1 MYKSNHTKSK
11 SDTDFLSNITIN
23 DSITKSINIF
33 QHNISEELKSN
44 KKNIKKDSKSILKS
58 TNKKQEEGIF
68 LSLFEKIL
76 LFKKQL
82 DIYFFRKKLPAIKFD
97 LDNSLQIINKK
108 LEDLINKLI
117 IECPILCKSVLIDK
131 LNEFTQVIKSLIET
145 KPQEFYKE
153 VKFLILSKFEKIR
166 LQIFELLE
174 NLHENI
180 EDNEN
185 DLEEINKIKNECK
198 FNHGILFNDYLE
210 TSDNE
215 NEDDFGCN
223 NYFRLTSEI
232 KENIV
237 SVIIP
242 RKKQILKFI
251 EDITHDILFSLTKFS
266 YIIDYYSLSI
276 SNLNLQ
282 LFKTII
288 FYIEKKNNK
297 INMQKFHDSK
307 SLFLIELILI
317 LNRTF
322 TKKSFIDFHK
332 KLNTSES
339 SIQNSMGKFIL
350 NNINELIPKCK
361 GLDNNIIEPNKKL
374 SDSLFIKSYEN
385 FLFFKNYIKSY
396 KNKRMELTKS
406 FKFYYDLKLIFWKS
420 VYIKIEDNTKSPTI
434 CCRICEQ
441 NIPLNEFVLHVYYCK
456 EQNNYYKKI
465 NSIKSKMKKYINS
478 LEIYRAKINQK
489 MFQKE
494 NKFYKKNVEMN
505 KILKKIKNEIELFN
519 IEKNNNDN
527 DFLHVLIKI
536 YINESNKP
544 NDYYEKYPEKL
555 SIMSTLIY
563 LTYFV
568 YILNKRYAI
577 NKNENKNNLE
587 DDELSEIL
595 SCLISCL
602 IQILFNTEYLL
613 EARHCRTKSNRYLN
627 NAQYSFLDNSNDS
640 FCGPTPKYHSSKN
653 VVFSDLKFNT
663 SHNSSIYLNEGI
675 KERNPYRHHTFC
687 AMIEDIKTK
696 FSFNKALLNQSVVN
710 ISLFQNQSDE
720 ESSISLPSSSSNI
733 EKINKKQNNSFFEA
747 KSNSEKKYDPVNFF
761 FNSPKNSESFKKDD
775 RKKRSKK
782 ISNSVEKNKRYIY
795 NSSKLLKYKTNF
807 SKIDNKSFKEKRNTD
822 KNVSK
827 NSIFKKFS
835 PKNKNNDLL
844 SRSLTEKEN
853 EKDENN
859 NIDIK
864 HNYSFSSKINS
875 NILKLNNDK
884 KIPSLFVKSDKILSN
899 YHSNLT
905 ERDKFKESLFKFQHN
920 EKNNNC
926 AEKKEKINK
935 NFIKFHTFEKLNFDE
950 EKFNKAP
957 SEDSE
962 IEKKDNFEFD
972 KIDEKEIVR
981 KNKKKK
987 TIVEKD
993 NKNLVLIDSDSIEE
1007 LSNESEVEEKK
1018 ESKKTKKKA
1027 LKSISL
1033 ENKNMQLFLKH
1044 KDKIKLNNDSSND
1057 SSYND
1062 PDSFNGV
1069 IIENM
1074 DEGDKKFNN
1083 DDNDDDQD
1091 NSFSGELIEYKKLID
1106 NLDLEKN
1113 WFNFDSNFF
1122 MNSDIN
1128 AQNQNVVNTIKEL
1141 LSEINND
1148 NNEENEN
1155 DKDDNNTDNDLD
1167 NSKSAISLNNS
1178 QNNNNKLNDS
1188 SIKFSNFKLVLPLA
1202 KGGYGTVGL
1211 YKKVKTGDMFA
1222 IKSVDIKKMKEK
1234 KLSKTLQNERNILK
1248 GISSD
1253 YVVNSYYIFKDKV
1266 KYYFVMEYLPGGD
1279 VYHLLSSII
1288 LPFSTIQLIVA
1299 ETLLAVN
1306 YLHSINII
1314 HHDIKPENILIAKDG
1329 HFKLSDFGLSKEINE
1344 KGLKEHWDKINKSL
1358 SDTNSSFIDSDNEGE
1373 HDDNKIEGTL
1383 FYMAPEL
1390 FTGDFPIGKSID
1402 YWAIGIVIY
1411 ELFTFKVPFEAE
1423 TQEKTKQNIIDY
1435 NINWEPM
1442 YSEDV
1447 SKNYKNYIE
1456 CTVDLIKK
1464 FLFYDPEKRWGDNNF
1479 KEIQNH
1485 EFFKGFDWVNIKKIK
1500 STAVLSHLKKIVE
1513 KNNNKIKELN
1523 KKKGEKNDG
1532 NLICENDLI
1541 YDESNAKFSQRI
1553 DNLQKRNN
1561 ELIKMK
1567 FKKKEIKI
1575 EDNDKNSKKSLLFD
1589 LQ

>member
-11 SDTDFLSNITIN
+11 SDTDFHGNKSIN
-23 DSITKSINIF
+23 DSISKSLKIF
-33 QHNISEELKSN
+33 QHNISQDIKLNRKN
-44 KKNIKKDSKSILKS
+44 AKKESKSILQN
-58 TNKKQEEGIF
+58 TEKKQEECLF

-82 DIYFFRKKLPAIKFD
+82 DIFFFRNKLPAIKFD

-108 LEDLINKLI
+108 LEELINKLVL
-117 IECPILCKSVLIDK
+117 ECPILCKSVLIDK
-131 LNEFTQVIKSLIET
+131 LHELSEVIRSLIET

-198 FNHGILFNDYLE
+198 FNHGILFNAYLE
-210 TSDNE
+210 RNDNE
-215 NEDDFGCN
+215 NDDDDIDNDNIN
-223 NYFRLTSEI
+223 NFHLTSEI

-242 RKKQILKFI
+242 RKNQILQFI

-282 LFKTII
+282 LFKNII
-288 FYIEKKNNK
+288 FYIEKKKNK
-297 INMQKFHDSK
+297 INLPKYNDNK
-307 SLFLIELILI
+307 TLFLIELILI

-322 TKKSFIDFHK
+322 TKKSLRDFNK
-332 KLNTSES
+332 KLRTSES

-350 NNINELIPKCK
+350 NNINELISKCK
-361 GLDNNIIEPNKKL
+361 GFDNIKKFTNKKIPN
-374 SDSLFIKSYEN
+374 SLFNKAYEN
-385 FLFFKNYIKSY
+385 CLFYKHYIKSY
-396 KNKRMELTKS
+396 KNKKIELTKA

-420 VYIKIEDNTKSPTI
+420 VYTKIEENIKSPTI

-441 NIPLNEFVLHVYYCK
+441 NISLNEFVLHVYYCK
-456 EQNNYYKKI
+456 EQNNYYKKM
-465 NSIKSKMKKYINS
+465 NSIKSKIQKYINS
-478 LEIYRAKINQK
+478 LEIYRTKINQK
-489 MFQKE
+489 LCNKE
-494 NKFYKKNVEMN
+494 NNFYKKNVEMN
-505 KILKKIKNEIELFN
+505 KILKIIKNEIELCN
-519 IEKNNNDN
+519 IDKNNEN

-536 YINESNKP
+536 YINENNKP
-544 NDYYEKYPEKL
+544 NDYYEKNPDKL
-555 SIMSTLIY
+555 STMSTLIY

-568 YILNKRYAI
+568 YILNKRQTT
-577 NKNENKNNLE
+577 NKNENNSE
-587 DDELSEIL
+587 DDELSDIL
-595 SCLISCL
+595 GNLLSYL

-613 EARHCRTKSNRYLN
+613 EARHMRTKSNRFLN
-627 NAQYSFLDNSNDS
+627 NNHYSFLDSSNDT

-653 VVFSDLKFNT
+653 VVFSELKFNT
-663 SHNSSIYLNEGI
+663 SHNSSLQLNEEI
-675 KERNPYRHHTFC
+675 KKRKSNRHQTFC
-687 AMIEDIKTK
+687 SMMENIKNK
-696 FSFNKALLNQSVVN
+696 FSFNKALLNKN
-710 ISLFQNQSDE
+710 IINVSLFQNQSDE

-733 EKINKKQNNSFFEA
+733 EKKNKRQNNTFFEV
-747 KSNSEKKYDPVNFF
+747 KSKSEKKFDDAVDFF
-761 FNSPKNSESFKKDD
+761 FNSSNNSESVKKDD
-775 RKKRSKK
+775 RQKIPNNINNSFEINNRSMA
-782 ISNSVEKNKRYIY
+782 NSC
-795 NSSKLLKYKTNF
+795 KLLKY
-807 SKIDNKSFKEKRNTD
+807 NKNIVKLDYKLFKEKNYNDKKVFINPNSNTLYHR
-822 KNVSK
+822 S
-827 NSIFKKFS
+827 SY
-835 PKNKNNDLL
+835 PKLL
-844 SRSLTEKEN
+844 SHSCINSDNEKE
-853 EKDENN
+853 KSDN
-859 NIDIK
+859 NIINIRS
-864 HNYSFSSKINS
+864 NYSHSSKINS
-875 NILKLNNDK
+875 VFKLNNEK
-884 KIPSLFVKSDKILSN
+884 KAVPSLFLKSDKILLN
-899 YHSNLT
+899 IQGNLT
-905 ERDKFKESLFKFQHN
+905 SRDSLKESLFKCQHN
-920 EKNNNC
+920 EKNNNNC
-926 AEKKEKINK
+926 VEEKEKVNK
-935 NFIKFHTFEKLNFDE
+935 NFFKFNTFEKLKFE
-950 EKFNKAP
+950 EKIMKAP

-962 IEKKDNFEFD
+962 LDKKDNFEFD
-972 KIDEKEIVR
+972 KIDENEIKR

-993 NKNLVLIDSDSIEE
+993 NNKNLVLIDNISSEDKESDSE
-1007 LSNESEVEEKK
+1007 NEEKNNI
-1018 ESKKTKKKA
+1018 KKKPF
-1027 LKSISL
+1027 KSISL
-1033 ENKNMQLFLKH
+1033 ENKNIQLFLKQ
-1044 KDKIKLNNDSSND
+1044 KEKPKIKNDDSND
-1057 SSYND
+1057 SSYAD
-1062 PDSFNGV
+1062 DDSFNGI

-1074 DEGDKKFNN
+1074 EEGDKKINN
-1083 DDNDDDQD
+1083 DDED
-1091 NSFSGELIEYKKLID
+1091 NSLSGEFYEYKNIID
-1106 NLDLEKN
+1106 NLDLENN
-1113 WFNFDSNFF
+1113 WFNFDLNFF

-1128 AQNQNVVNTIKEL
+1128 AQNKKVVKIIKDL
-1141 LSEINND
+1141 LYEINDENNAENEDD
-1148 NNEENEN
+1148 NNE
-1155 DKDDNNTDNDLD
+1155 NDLD
-1167 NSKSAISLNNS
+1167 NSKSVISLNNS
-1178 QNNNNKLNDS
+1178 QNNLNNQNKLNES
-1188 SIKFSNFKLVLPLA
+1188 IIKFSNFKLVLPLA

-1211 YKKVKTGDMFA
+1211 YKKVKTGDLFA
-1222 IKSVDIKKMKEK
+1222 IKSVNIKKMKEK

-1253 YVVNSYYIFKDKV
+1253 YIVNSYYIFKDKH

-1279 VYHLLSSII
+1279 VYHLLSCII

-1299 ETLLAVN
+1299 ETLLAVY

-1314 HHDIKPENILIAKDG
+1314 HHDIKPENILISKDG

-1344 KGLKEHWDKINKSL
+1344 KGGKENWDKINKSL
-1358 SDTNSSFIDSDNEGE
+1358 SCSNSSFIDSDNEGE
-1373 HDDNKIEGTL
+1373 HDENKIEGTL

-1390 FTGDFPIGKSID
+1390 FTGDYPIGKSID
-1402 YWAIGIVIY
+1402 YWAIGIVIF

-1435 NINWEPM
+1435 NINWEPI
-1442 YSEDV
+1442 YSEEV
-1447 SKNYKNYIE
+1447 RNNYKNYIE

-1464 FLFYDPEKRWGDNNF
+1464 FIFFDPEKRWGDNNF

-1500 STAVLSHLKKIVE
+1500 STAVLSHLKKVVE

-1523 KKKGEKNDG
+1523 KKKGQKNDD

-1541 YDESNAKFSQRI
+1541 YDESNLKFSQRI

-1575 EDNDKNSKKSLLFD
+1575 EDNEKNTKKSLLFD